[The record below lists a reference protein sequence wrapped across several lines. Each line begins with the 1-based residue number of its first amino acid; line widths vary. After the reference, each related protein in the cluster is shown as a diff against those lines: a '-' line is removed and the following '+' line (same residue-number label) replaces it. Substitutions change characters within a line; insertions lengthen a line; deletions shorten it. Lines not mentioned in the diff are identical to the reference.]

1 MIGTYKKI
9 FRLLTPTERRSAV
22 RVFLVMLAS
31 AILDVVGVA
40 SIMPFVAVLGSPEIM
55 ESNQYLKT
63 ISSSLGVVDQRAFI
77 MLLGLATLAIFISSL
92 MLKALN
98 AYSIVHFVQ
107 MRMFSFSNA
116 LLVKYTTQPYEFFL
130 NRNSANLSQLLFSEV
145 SEVVNN
151 VILPSLKVV
160 SSVIVIFSIFLLLLF
175 VDPVVIVFISI
186 VLGGG
191 FLAIYLV
198 TRRLL
203 SRLGA
208 QRAKDNSARFIIAS
222 ETLGGIKEL
231 RLMGRERTYID
242 RFHTVSKR
250 FAQQQSVAKV
260 IGDVP
265 HFAVQAI
272 AFGGILVLVLYLT
285 ARHSGLEGAMPLI
298 ALYAFAGY
306 RLLPAFQELFKNA
319 TQLNYMGAGLDNLL
333 ADMERPSVH
342 RIPQADSTSEL
353 LLDGDIALNRVCY
366 AYKGD
371 RKVLDGLTF
380 EIPKGSCV
388 ALVGTTGAGKST
400 TIDVVMGLL
409 QPDTGYV
416 SVGGLELNSE
426 NLPLWQR
433 NIGYVPQSIYLA
445 DASIAEN
452 IAFGVPSDSIDMAA
466 VERAARTA
474 HIHDFVTTAM
484 PQGYQ
489 SRIGERGARISG
501 GQRQR
506 IGIARALYHNPQVL
520 VFDEATSA
528 LDNATES
535 AVMEAVS
542 ELAGQKTIILV
553 AHRLTTVK
561 KCDVI
566 FLLEDGRLAGQGT
579 FDYLSASSAAFAR
592 IATNRP

>member
-1 MIGTYKKI
+1 
-9 FRLLTPTERRSAV
+9 
-22 RVFLVMLAS
+22 MLAS